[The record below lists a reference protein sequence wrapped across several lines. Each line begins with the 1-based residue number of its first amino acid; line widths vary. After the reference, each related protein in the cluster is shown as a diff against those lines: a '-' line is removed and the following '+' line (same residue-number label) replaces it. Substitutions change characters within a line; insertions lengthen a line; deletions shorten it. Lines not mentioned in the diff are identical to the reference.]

1 MEAATDHFRTERV
14 WCSLSFSVDLNALC
28 QPDKGVGSVQKGWE
42 PGVYG
47 VCTVGEH
54 RHRRDMMYLSG

>member
-14 WCSLSFSVDLNALC
+14 WCSLSFSGDLKLDANPIKAC
-28 QPDKGVGSVQKGWE
+28 WIRAVQKGWE

-47 VCTVGEH
+47 VCTVVSVSTATGET
-54 RHRRDMMYLSG
+54 